1 MQELSLAK
9 ECVIKKLDLLTNS
22 TIVDD
27 DEVKVHILE
36 KQQSSKY
43 KLKLFSLY
51 KSLKKKNMRI
61 MKRKTAEITITQTLL
76 FDYCIIYP
84 VHFLPTLVFHDN
96 LFIIPSGHFSITR

>member
-22 TIVDD
+22 TIVDVDVD

-61 MKRKTAEITITQTLL
+61 MKRKQQK
-76 FDYCIIYP
+76 
-84 VHFLPTLVFHDN
+84 
-96 LFIIPSGHFSITR
+96 

>member
-1 MQELSLAK
+1 VQELSLAK

-27 DEVKVHILE
+27 DDEVKVHILE

-43 KLKLFSLY
+43 KPKLFSLY

-61 MKRKTAEITITQTLL
+61 MKRKQQK
-76 FDYCIIYP
+76 
-84 VHFLPTLVFHDN
+84 
-96 LFIIPSGHFSITR
+96 

>member
-27 DEVKVHILE
+27 DDEVKVHSLE

-51 KSLKKKNMRI
+51 KSLKKKNLRI
-61 MKRKTAEITITQTLL
+61 MKRKQQK
-76 FDYCIIYP
+76 
-84 VHFLPTLVFHDN
+84 
-96 LFIIPSGHFSITR
+96 

>member
-27 DEVKVHILE
+27 DDDEVKVHILE
-36 KQQSSKY
+36 KLQSSKY

-51 KSLKKKNMRI
+51 QSLKTKTMRI
-61 MKRKTAEITITQTLL
+61 MKRKQQK
-76 FDYCIIYP
+76 
-84 VHFLPTLVFHDN
+84 
-96 LFIIPSGHFSITR
+96 

>member
-51 KSLKKKNMRI
+51 KSLKKKNLRI
-61 MKRKTAEITITQTLL
+61 MKRKQKK
-76 FDYCIIYP
+76 
-84 VHFLPTLVFHDN
+84 
-96 LFIIPSGHFSITR
+96 

>member
-27 DEVKVHILE
+27 DEVKVHNLE

-61 MKRKTAEITITQTLL
+61 MKRKQQK
-76 FDYCIIYP
+76 
-84 VHFLPTLVFHDN
+84 
-96 LFIIPSGHFSITR
+96 

>member
-1 MQELSLAK
+1 VQELSLAK

-22 TIVDD
+22 TIVDDD

-61 MKRKTAEITITQTLL
+61 MKRKQQK
-76 FDYCIIYP
+76 
-84 VHFLPTLVFHDN
+84 
-96 LFIIPSGHFSITR
+96 

>member
-1 MQELSLAK
+1 VQELSLAK
-9 ECVIKKLDLLTNS
+9 ECVIKELDLLTNS
-22 TIVDD
+22 TIVDDD

-61 MKRKTAEITITQTLL
+61 MKRKQQK
-76 FDYCIIYP
+76 
-84 VHFLPTLVFHDN
+84 
-96 LFIIPSGHFSITR
+96 

>member
-1 MQELSLAK
+1 VQELSLAK

-27 DEVKVHILE
+27 DDEVKVHSLE

-61 MKRKTAEITITQTLL
+61 MKRKQQK
-76 FDYCIIYP
+76 
-84 VHFLPTLVFHDN
+84 
-96 LFIIPSGHFSITR
+96 

>member
-27 DEVKVHILE
+27 DDKVKVHILE

-51 KSLKKKNMRI
+51 KSLKKKNLRI
-61 MKRKTAEITITQTLL
+61 MKRKQQK
-76 FDYCIIYP
+76 
-84 VHFLPTLVFHDN
+84 
-96 LFIIPSGHFSITR
+96 

>member
-27 DEVKVHILE
+27 DDEVKVHILE
-36 KQQSSKY
+36 KLQTSKY

-61 MKRKTAEITITQTLL
+61 MKRKQQK
-76 FDYCIIYP
+76 
-84 VHFLPTLVFHDN
+84 
-96 LFIIPSGHFSITR
+96 

>member
-27 DEVKVHILE
+27 DDDVKVHILE

-61 MKRKTAEITITQTLL
+61 MKRKQQK
-76 FDYCIIYP
+76 
-84 VHFLPTLVFHDN
+84 
-96 LFIIPSGHFSITR
+96 

>member
-22 TIVDD
+22 TIVDDD

-51 KSLKKKNMRI
+51 KSLKKKNLRI
-61 MKRKTAEITITQTLL
+61 MKRKQQK
-76 FDYCIIYP
+76 
-84 VHFLPTLVFHDN
+84 
-96 LFIIPSGHFSITR
+96 